1 MTDLLLA
8 DCFLPES
15 PVMQGFFHETN
26 EGVPAAGL
34 VITVSND
41 GDHKS
46 SENLTFISYDSACMS
61 CNISTGCVL
70 KVCQCSTKQRKPL
83 VNIKL
88 HCGFLIS
95 KCSKLNGPLYSLELR
110 FGRYQ
115 WLKYSETESNVFGL
129 LEFRHAHLFHGYYT
143 RSRDLLRPPFAKT
156 TKYQG
161 SFRING
167 ARTYNTLLK
176 NH

>member
-1 MTDLLLA
+1 MVEGTWTPNNTEQKFRGEMTDLLLA

-15 PVMQGFFHETN
+15 PVMQGFFHESN

-95 KCSKLNGPLYSLELR
+95 KCSKLNGPFIL
-110 FGRYQ
+110 FGATI
-115 WLKYSETESNVFGL
+115 WKIPV
-129 LEFRHAHLFHGYYT
+129 
-143 RSRDLLRPPFAKT
+143 
-156 TKYQG
+156 
-161 SFRING
+161 
-167 ARTYNTLLK
+167 TLVLG
-176 NH
+176 N